1 MFLLTESINKFCSYL
16 KMSDLFEI
24 PEEEEP
30 EFADDQFRAGVGTAT
45 KSKLTHKER
54 IAIEIK
60 NEYSE
65 LPQTSTD
72 VARVVES
79 RVSKIDQIAHVNP
92 RLMAITVYL
101 LMNREITSLTDIRK
115 LFIEDDLWNKATQ
128 RLTPDKSNPK
138 QYNIKLKTTLYKY
151 AKSYLETA

>member
-1 MFLLTESINKFCSYL
+1 MADI
-16 KMSDLFEI
+16 FETL
-24 PEEEEP
+24 EEEEP
-30 EFADDQFRAGVGTAT
+30 QLTDDQFRAGVGTAT

-54 IAIEIK
+54 IAIEIR

-65 LPQTSTD
+65 LPQTSSE
-72 VARVVES
+72 VAKVVEN
-79 RVSKIDQIAHVNP
+79 RVSKIDQTAHVNP

-101 LMNREITSLTDIRK
+101 LIKRDINSIDDIRK
-115 LFIEDDLWNKATQ
+115 LFIEDDLWHKATQ

-138 QYNIKLKTTLYKY
+138 LYKIKLKATLYKY